1 MQANLEAIKQKLDE
15 LIRLQS
21 MQIIEQRITNAKLG
35 KVLEY
40 SEATMN
46 NTALAAKYAQI
57 AAVNSEINKRLA
69 AQQLAYQKAEFWLK

>member
-21 MQIIEQRITNAKLG
+21 MQIIEQRITNGKLG

-40 SEATMN
+40 SEAIKDYSEATMN
-46 NTALAAKYAQI
+46 NTA
-57 AAVNSEINKRLA
+57 LA